1 MDFIIYST
9 YTTKRFKVTN
19 LLLHKLECLYLR
31 IKGIPFE
38 DCLGMYKGIHERSI
52 LVYRNT
58 KLSKED
64 IFKRALLY
72 KQESVLITYSEAER
86 FAYLKFLEY
95 DEAFYLGKLKVLEP
109 SELENLESW
118 TKILRTNLYF
128 GVLR

>member
-9 YTTKRFKVTN
+9 YTTKRFKVIN
-19 LLLHKLECLYLR
+19 LLLHKLECMYLR
-31 IKGIPFE
+31 IKGVPFE

-52 LVYRNT
+52 LVYRST
-58 KLSKED
+58 KFSRED
-64 IFKRALLY
+64 IFKRAILY
-72 KQESVLITYSEAER
+72 KQESVLMTFSKTER
-86 FAYLKFLEY
+86 FAYLQFLEH
-95 DEAFYLGKLKVLEP
+95 DESFYLGKLKLLEP